1 MEIKR
6 KGKQPCYASHQE
18 TLISLSK
25 KYEVKNDNPDSKKK
39 KKMTTIYN
47 STFYNF

>member
-25 KYEVKNDNPDSKKK
+25 KYEVKNDNPD
-39 KKMTTIYN
+39 
-47 STFYNF
+47 